1 MNYIIRRI
9 LISIGILLIV
19 VNLDFILPRL
29 VPGNAAELDTSG
41 GIGQVNQI
49 SILESRYGLNKP
61 ILDQYYIYMHGIF
74 ASWPPNLGTSFQY
87 FPEQVSTLIAGR
99 IGWTLLL
106 IFTSFALSIIIVY
119 YMAATTSTRRGG
131 KFEITSLYFS
141 ISTHAIPIYWFALV
155 MLWAFAVA
163 SGWFPVFGSVDP
175 NLTFGTSAYFASVI
189 WHSVL
194 PVVALTLSLIGENY
208 LVLRGS
214 MQEVLQSDYV
224 IAAKSRGL
232 KARIIATRYILRN
245 SLLPLVSILTFS
257 LSGLI
262 SRVVLVE
269 VVFGYPGLGDL
280 IVDAI
285 LNHDYPVLE
294 GAFFVLT
301 LMVVVG
307 GLIGDILLVRL
318 DPKLRI
324 TSN

>member
-1 MNYIIRRI
+1 MNYILRRI
-9 LISIGILLIV
+9 LISIGIIIIV

-29 VPGNAAELDTSG
+29 VPGNAAEINTSG

-49 SILESRYGLNKP
+49 AILTSRYGLDKP
-61 ILDQYYIYMHGIF
+61 LWEQYYIYLHGIF
-74 ASWPPNLGTSFQY
+74 ASWPPNLGISFQY
-87 FPEQVSTLIAGR
+87 FPESVSTLIAGR

-119 YMAATTSTRRGG
+119 YMAAATSMRRGG
-131 KFEITSLYFS
+131 KFEISSLYFS

-155 MLWAFAVA
+155 ILWVFAVVL
-163 SGWFPVFGSVDP
+163 GWFPVFGSVDP
-175 NLTFGTSAYFASVI
+175 NLKFGSNAYTISVL
-189 WHSVL
+189 WHLVL
-194 PVVALTLSLIGENY
+194 PVVALTLSLLGENY

-232 KARIIATRYILRN
+232 RGRLIATRYILRN

-294 GAFFVLT
+294 GTFFVLT
-301 LMVVVG
+301 LMIVVG

-324 TSN
+324 SAT